1 MNKSLNV
8 DALVWKKILET
19 TDLEELEMLLKLVIS
34 DEEVR
39 EVILDKV
46 KNYESMNEFDKK
58 INLTIN
64 ICNN

>member
-46 KNYESMNEFDKK
+46 KNYEIMNEFDKK